1 MSQAP
6 DYPLELRPEDLSP
19 YRQGTSGVD
28 YVHSFRGP
36 RAGPHVIINAL
47 THGNEL
53 CGMHVVKRLLDLG
66 IRPICGEL
74 TLSFANVTAYEW
86 FSPQRLDARFLDRD
100 LNRLW
105 HDDLLQEDAHSI
117 EARRAHA
124 MLPVVRTVDRL
135 LDLLHGRA

>member
-36 RAGPHVIINAL
+36 RAGPHVMINAL

-74 TLSFANVTAYEW
+74 TLSFANVTAY
-86 FSPQRLDARFLDRD
+86 
-100 LNRLW
+100 
-105 HDDLLQEDAHSI
+105 
-117 EARRAHA
+117 
-124 MLPVVRTVDRL
+124 
-135 LDLLHGRA
+135 